1 MTELFFLL
9 KITLAESSPEIWRK
23 FVVPK
28 SISLDRLHDVIQ
40 IVMGWQDYHQHEFV
54 FGEKHFTEFPQ
65 KGDPFNPSSKAVLGK
80 LVKRK
85 GATFSYIYDWGDDW
99 THELVVEETKVDP
112 RLIREPL
119 FCTAGERACP
129 PEDVGGI
136 FGYQEFC
143 EAMSKPKHPR
153 HKELKEWYGKP
164 LDAEY
169 FNPALVN
176 QELVKYW
183 RWSRD
188 RVLNWNQFPV

>member
-1 MTELFFLL
+1 MTVPFFLL
-9 KITLAESSPEIWRK
+9 KITLAEASPEIWRK

-40 IVMGWQDYHQHEFV
+40 IVMGWQDYHQYEFV

-65 KGDPFNPSSKAVLGK
+65 KGDTFKFSSRAILGN

-99 THELVVEETKVDP
+99 EHKLVVEETKVDP

-119 FCTAGERACP
+119 FCTAGERVCP

-136 FGYQEFC
+136 LGYQEFC
-143 EAMSKPKHPR
+143 EAMSKSKHPR

-164 LDAEY
+164 LDAES
-169 FNPALVN
+169 FNLTLVN

-188 RVLNWNQFPV
+188 RALNWA